1 VNTPGETLLSAEEA
15 AACVARLAEAIA
27 PRIDDD
33 WIVVCLLTGGLWFAT
48 DLTRALSRLG
58 RNPLFDALW
67 LSSYGDATVSSG
79 AVYVRADLQR
89 PVANR
94 KVLIVDDVLDSGQSL
109 REALRRL
116 AAAGPAEILTAVFAR
131 KPWPEPRDV
140 EPDFIAWE
148 APGRFLAG
156 YGMDI
161 AGRYRG
167 LPGVVAFD

>member
-1 VNTPGETLLSAEEA
+1 VNRPSEVLLSAEDA
-15 AACVARLAEAIA
+15 AACVTRLAEAIA

-67 LSSYGDATVSSG
+67 LSSYGDETASSG
-79 AVYVRADLQR
+79 AVFVRADLQR
-89 PVANR
+89 PVAGR
-94 KVLIVDDVLDSGQSL
+94 KVLIVDDVLDSGLSL

-116 AAAGPAEILTAVFAR
+116 AAAGPAEVLTAVFAR
-131 KPWPEPRDV
+131 KPWPTPREID
-140 EPDFIAWE
+140 PDFVAWE
-148 APGRFLAG
+148 APARFLAG
-156 YGMDI
+156 YGMDV

-167 LPGVVAFD
+167 LPEIVAFD